1 MAVSIGGMGSGID
14 SAALVGQL
22 MQAEAAPRAKLSA
35 AKSATAIRAGAW
47 TTLGNLMK
55 TLQDKGDALKTVE
68 KLRLTAAASSD
79 PTAVGVS
86 STATAAPGSLTF
98 RVDSLATRHQSS
110 TAGFASS
117 SAAVGAGSLVVSTGV
132 AALGAT
138 LTAGDAGITGKYT
151 VVITR
156 DAAGE
161 PVATVNGKVTAF
173 GTAGTSRTLSVGGST
188 LTFPGPLDLT
198 GTINNGT
205 AVLGIAATGATG
217 GTLAE
222 LSAALQSTGG
232 PASASLLDVGS
243 GTDPVRMIMT
253 ATQSGA
259 KGTVDVLASAGLT
272 GFARVTTLTTG
283 KDAVLKVGDPASPT
297 TITRSDNRITDL
309 VPGVTLD
316 LLKAAPGTDIT
327 VNVKKDDDAVVA
339 KIKGLTESLN
349 GVLSWVRDNIKY
361 DVASRTGGP
370 MVGDAGARSVPG
382 TIFSAVATGQSTG
395 GYRLAS
401 HVGLA
406 ATREGNLALDEATL
420 REALTKDPDAVGA
433 VLAGVAAAVAAVG
446 KGAAEVGGVV
456 RTGKESTAARTQALQ
471 AGIDGWDLKLA
482 AIQKRYQRQFSSL
495 DVAISRMNSQ
505 SSWLAGQIKSL
516 PGGG

>member
-14 SAALVGQL
+14 SAALISQL
-22 MQAEAAPRAKLSA
+22 MRAEAAPQAKLTA
-35 AKSATAIRAGAW
+35 AKSAAAIKAGAW

-117 SAAVGAGSLVVSTGV
+117 SAAVGTGSLVVSTG
-132 AALGAT
+132 AAAIGAAV
-138 LTAGDAGITGKYT
+138 TAGDAGVTGKYT
-151 VVITR
+151 VVISRTSPT
-156 DAAGE
+156 DE
-161 PVATVNGKVTAF
+161 PAATVDGEVVAF
-173 GTAGTSRTLSVGGST
+173 GTDGTARTLSVGGAT
-188 LTFPGPLDLT
+188 LTFA
-198 GTINNGT
+198 GTVHDGT
-205 AVLGIAATGATG
+205 AVLGVAATKATG

-222 LSAALQSTGG
+222 LSSALQSTGG
-232 PASASLLDVGS
+232 PATASLLDVGS
-243 GTDPVRMIMT
+243 GTDPLRMIMT

-259 KGTVDVLASAGLT
+259 KGTLDVAASSGLT
-272 GFARVTTLTTG
+272 GFAGVTTLTAG

-316 LLKAAPGTDIT
+316 LLKAAPGTDVT
-327 VNVKKDDDAVVA
+327 VTVKKDDDAVVT

-349 GVLSWVRDNIKY
+349 NLLTWVRDNTKY
-361 DVASRTGGP
+361 DVASKTGGP
-370 MVGDAGARSVPG
+370 MVGDAGVRSIPG
-382 TIFSAVATGQSTG
+382 TIFSAVATGQPTG
-395 GYRLAS
+395 EFRLSS

-406 ATREGNLALDEATL
+406 ATRDGTLALDETKL
-420 REALTKDPDAVGA
+420 REALTKDPDGVGA

-446 KGAAEVGGVV
+446 KGAADVGGVV
-456 RTGKESTAARTQALQ
+456 RTGKDSTAARTRALQ

-482 AIQKRYQRQFSSL
+482 AIQKRYQRQFSAL
-495 DVAISRMNSQ
+495 DVAMSRMNSQ
-505 SSWLAGQIKSL
+505 SSWLAGQINSL
-516 PGGG
+516 PSGR